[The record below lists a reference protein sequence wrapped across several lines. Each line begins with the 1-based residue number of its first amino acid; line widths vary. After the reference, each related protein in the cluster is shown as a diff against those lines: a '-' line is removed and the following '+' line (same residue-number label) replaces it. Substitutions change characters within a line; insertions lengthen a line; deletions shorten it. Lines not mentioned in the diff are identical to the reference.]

1 MKRPQEFAQC
11 LTSLASAVVM
21 AAAEALLAYEPLQ
34 QLQHE
39 NFLLREENRRV
50 RSEVREL
57 LAWKEK
63 AIAHMAGMAPA
74 RQRAAR
80 EVERAKQ
87 LQQQLRTVETSL
99 KSRGA
104 LELATTELEAEREGL
119 QQRVEGLKRENAA
132 LKLQSD
138 RRKCRADEAEAQ
150 LAAMGES
157 FRLHL
162 EKLVAMRERLDEA
175 STGDS
180 TKMDEKQPAES
191 PSKLISGSTK
201 TDNQTNTRN
210 FSMGNQEPENEE
222 EDGDSSPSVP
232 LNSAALVTGLDAV
245 AHKCLSWLQEHLAQ
259 SFARQQ
265 RKAALYEAQH
275 EEMNRLKEQVQAA
288 SQIPEKF
295 AEDHAKQTRELVEL
309 HEAYEKLQQLVSGAN
324 HAATVQQQR
333 REEMATRLR
342 LVAGEVRQYLRL
354 VRGEIKRK
362 FGYLPEAIA
371 HAESWARIAEAL
383 ELLLCQGTDRCIARG
398 SGK

>member
-1 MKRPQEFAQC
+1 
-11 LTSLASAVVM
+11 M

-63 AIAHMAGMAPA
+63 AIAHIAGMAPA
-74 RQRAAR
+74 RQRAAL
-80 EVERAKQ
+80 EVKRAKQ
-87 LQQQLRTVETSL
+87 LQQQLRSVESSL

-104 LELATTELEAEREGL
+104 LELATTELESEREGL
-119 QQRVEGLKRENAA
+119 QQRLEGLKRENAT
-132 LKLQSD
+132 LKLQSEC
-138 RRKCRADEAEAQ
+138 RKRRADEAEAQ

-162 EKLVAMRERLDEA
+162 EKLVAMRERLDES

-180 TKMDEKQPAES
+180 RKKDEKQ
-191 PSKLISGSTK
+191 STDVK
-201 TDNQTNTRN
+201 SDNQTQTSGSN
-210 FSMGNQEPENEE
+210 NQESVAPENEE
-222 EDGDSSPSVP
+222 EGEASPSVP
-232 LNSAALVTGLDAV
+232 LNPAALVTGLDAV
-245 AHKCLSWLQEHLAQ
+245 ANKCLSWLQEHLAQ

-265 RKAALYEAQH
+265 QKAALYEAQH
-275 EEMNRLKEQVQAA
+275 EEMNRLQEQVQAA

-295 AEDHAKQTRELVEL
+295 AEDHAKQTRQLIELRESC
-309 HEAYEKLQQLVSGAN
+309 EKLQQLLSDAN
-324 HAATVQQQR
+324 HTAAEQQHR
-333 REEMATRLR
+333 REEMAARLR

-383 ELLLCQGTDRCIARG
+383 ELLLCQGTDRCTAPS

>member
-1 MKRPQEFAQC
+1 
-11 LTSLASAVVM
+11 M

-39 NFLLREENRRV
+39 NFLLREENRRI

-74 RQRAAR
+74 RRRAAR

-87 LQQQLRTVETSL
+87 LQQQLRTVESSL

-119 QQRVEGLKRENAA
+119 QQRVEGLKRENAT
-132 LKLQSD
+132 LKLKSEHNK
-138 RRKCRADEAEAQ
+138 RRADEAEAQ

-162 EKLVAMRERLDEA
+162 EKL
-175 STGDS
+175 
-180 TKMDEKQPAES
+180 QPANVKS
-191 PSKLISGSTK
+191 
-201 TDNQTNTRN
+201 DNQETV
-210 FSMGNQEPENEE
+210 PENEE
-222 EDGDSSPSVP
+222 EEGDLSPSVP

-245 AHKCLSWLQEHLAQ
+245 ANKCLSWLQEHLAQ

-295 AEDHAKQTRELVEL
+295 AEDHAKQTRQLIELREGC
-309 HEAYEKLQQLVSGAN
+309 EKLQQLVSDAN
-324 HAATVQQQR
+324 HTAAVQQQR
-333 REEMATRLR
+333 REEMAMRLR

-383 ELLLCQGTDRCIARG
+383 ELLLCQGSDRCIA
-398 SGK
+398 

>member
-1 MKRPQEFAQC
+1 M
-11 LTSLASAVVM
+11 M

-39 NFLLREENRRV
+39 NFLLREENRRI

-63 AIAHMAGMAPA
+63 AIAHMTGMAPA
-74 RQRAAR
+74 RRRAAR

-87 LQQQLRTVETSL
+87 LQQQLRTVESSL

-119 QQRVEGLKRENAA
+119 QQRVEGLKRENAT
-132 LKLQSD
+132 LKLKSE
-138 RRKCRADEAEAQ
+138 RNKRRADEAEAQ

-162 EKLVAMRERLDEA
+162 EKLVATRESLDEA
-175 STGDS
+175 PTGDS
-180 TKMDEKQPAES
+180 REMDKKQPADVKS
-191 PSKLISGSTK
+191 
-201 TDNQTNTRN
+201 DNQ
-210 FSMGNQEPENEE
+210 EPVPENEE
-222 EDGDSSPSVP
+222 GGDLSPSVP

-245 AHKCLSWLQEHLAQ
+245 ANKCLSWLQEHLAQ

-295 AEDHAKQTRELVEL
+295 AEDHAKQTRQLVEL
-309 HEAYEKLQQLVSGAN
+309 REGCEKLQQLVSDAN
-324 HAATVQQQR
+324 HTAAVQQQR
-333 REEMATRLR
+333 REEMAMRLR

-383 ELLLCQGTDRCIARG
+383 ELLLCQGSDRCIA
-398 SGK
+398 